1 MNRSEDIKKLL
12 KEKIGR
18 ISIINQGEIY
28 NKLKNDKNNINVIG
42 GSQINRTPL
51 VKSCGYQVQYSL
63 VTSPSNRLPASL
75 KINREIFYG
84 LNLYS

>member
-28 NKLKNDKNNINVIG
+28 NKLKNDKNNINVINFDDQR
-42 GSQINRTPL
+42 SIPD
-51 VKSCGYQVQYSL
+51 
-63 VTSPSNRLPASL
+63 
-75 KINREIFYG
+75 
-84 LNLYS
+84 